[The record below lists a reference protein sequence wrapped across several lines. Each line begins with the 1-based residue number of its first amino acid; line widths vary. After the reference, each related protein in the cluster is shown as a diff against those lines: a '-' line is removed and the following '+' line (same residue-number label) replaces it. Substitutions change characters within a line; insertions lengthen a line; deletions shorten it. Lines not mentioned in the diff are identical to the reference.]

1 MASAE
6 DQGLPSLL
14 MVAQRQGRR
23 AKLDCQADRLLA
35 VRCSN
40 SGGPYYALR
49 NLRASITIYLGRQ
62 HSDVAKAC
70 LGCRYRS
77 LVSTEQGTDTNGC
90 TTWGCQLCWQDNMV
104 LMSRFVRHAMRMVR
118 AASSGD
124 ELDV

>member
-14 MVAQRQGRR
+14 MVTQRQGRR

-35 VRCSN
+35 VRRSN

-77 LVSTEQGTDTNGC
+77 LVSTEQGTDTKWLYDLGVPA
-90 TTWGCQLCWQDNMV
+90 V
-104 LMSRFVRHAMRMVR
+104 LAGQHGAHVQVC
-118 AASSGD
+118 AACYEDGEGS
-124 ELDV
+124 